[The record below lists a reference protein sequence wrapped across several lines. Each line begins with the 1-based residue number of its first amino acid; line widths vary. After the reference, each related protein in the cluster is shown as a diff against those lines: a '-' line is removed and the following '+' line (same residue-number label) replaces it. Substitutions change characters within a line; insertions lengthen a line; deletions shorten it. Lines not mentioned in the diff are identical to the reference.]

1 MLTKIG
7 EILILLT
14 ALAFGLA
21 CLFERDMIW
30 MLYEYDSRLTGS
42 LIERTPR
49 WEQQAT
55 IMGFF
60 FIVLGI
66 IGFGAGL
73 RG

>member
-1 MLTKIG
+1 MLFSLSI
-7 EILILLT
+7 I

-42 LIERTPR
+42 FIERTPR